1 MALITRTQF
10 IKKPVDEVFAV
21 VADGASWA
29 DWNPTVRASRRLDAG
44 PIGNG
49 ARFEW
54 ELRGVGKVVQEFQEF
69 EPNTRVRF
77 VTHVKTMKGGH
88 LFRFSSQGEQTRI
101 DHELEI
107 RPKGVFLLFAPMMG
121 LIGRK
126 DLRDTANALQAHLER
141 MGDGR
146 LPTHESNDRAADR
159 RGVRHGRST

>member
-21 VADGASWA
+21 VTDGASWA

-54 ELRGVGKVVQEFQEF
+54 QLRGVGKVVQEFQEF
-69 EPNTRVRF
+69 EPNRRVRI
-77 VTHVKTMKGGH
+77 VSHVKMVEGGH
-88 LFRFSSQGEQTRI
+88 RFRFSAQGEQTRI

-107 RPKGVFLLFAPMMG
+107 RPKGVFLLFAPMIG
-121 LIGRK
+121 LNGRK
-126 DLRDTANALQAHLER
+126 SVRDTANALQAHLER
-141 MGDGR
+141 
-146 LPTHESNDRAADR
+146 
-159 RGVRHGRST
+159 

>member
-21 VADGASWA
+21 VTDGVGWV

-77 VTHVKTMKGGH
+77 VTHHKSIKGGH
-88 LFRFSSQGEQTRI
+88 LFRFSTQGEQTRI
-101 DHELEI
+101 DHEVEI
-107 RPKGVFLLFAPMMG
+107 RPKGVFLLFSPMMV
-121 LIGRK
+121 LMGRK

-141 MGDGR
+141 
-146 LPTHESNDRAADR
+146 
-159 RGVRHGRST
+159 

>member
-1 MALITRTQF
+1 MSLITLTQF

-29 DWNPTVRASRRLDAG
+29 DWNPTIRASRRLDAG

-54 ELRGVGKVVQEFQEF
+54 QLRGVGKVVQEFQEF

-88 LFRFSSQGEQTRI
+88 LFRLSTQGEQTRI
-101 DHELEI
+101 DHEVEI
-107 RPKGVFLLFAPMMG
+107 RPKGVFLLFAPLMG

-146 LPTHESNDRAADR
+146 LPTHESNDRGADR
-159 RGVRHGRST
+159 RGVRHSRST

>member
-21 VADGASWA
+21 VVDGASWV

-69 EPNTRVRF
+69 EPNAQVRI
-77 VTHVKTMKGGH
+77 VPHVKQVKGGH
-88 LFRFSSQGEQTRI
+88 RFRLTPDGGATRI
-101 DHELEI
+101 DHELEVTPI
-107 RPKGVFLLFAPMMG
+107 GIFKLFAPMIVMN
-121 LIGRK
+121 GRK
-126 DLRDTANALQAHLER
+126 NLRETANALQAHLDE
-141 MGDGR
+141 
-146 LPTHESNDRAADR
+146 
-159 RGVRHGRST
+159 

>member
-21 VADGASWA
+21 VTDGASWA

-54 ELRGVGKVVQEFQEF
+54 QLRGVGKVVQEFQEF
-69 EPNTRVRF
+69 EPNRRVRI
-77 VTHVKTMKGGH
+77 VSHVKMVEGGH
-88 LFRFSSQGEQTRI
+88 RFRFSAQGEQTRI

-107 RPKGVFLLFAPMMG
+107 RPKGVFLLFAPMIG
-121 LIGRK
+121 LNGRK
-126 DLRDTANALQAHLER
+126 NVRDTANALQAHLER
-141 MGDGR
+141 
-146 LPTHESNDRAADR
+146 
-159 RGVRHGRST
+159 

>member
-88 LFRFSSQGEQTRI
+88 LFRFSTQGEQTRI
-101 DHELEI
+101 DHEVEI

-159 RGVRHGRST
+159 RGVRHGRSI

>member
-1 MALITRTQF
+1 MALITSTQF
-10 IKKPVDEVFAV
+10 IKRPVDEVFAV

-29 DWNPTVRASRRLDAG
+29 DWNPTVRASRRLDAR

-88 LFRFSSQGEQTRI
+88 LFSFSTQGEQTRI
-101 DHELEI
+101 DHELQV
-107 RPKGVFLLFAPMMG
+107 RPKGVFLLFAPMTR

-146 LPTHESNDRAADR
+146 LPTHQ
-159 RGVRHGRST
+159 

>member
-1 MALITRTQF
+1 MSLITLTQF

-54 ELRGVGKVVQEFQEF
+54 QLRGVGKVVQEFQEF

-77 VTHVKTMKGGH
+77 VTHVKATKGGH
-88 LFRFSSQGEQTRI
+88 LFCFSSQGEETRI
-101 DHELEI
+101 DHEVEI
-107 RPKGVFLLFAPMMG
+107 RPKGVFILLAPMMG

-126 DLRDTANALQAHLER
+126 DLRDTANGLQAHLE
-141 MGDGR
+141 G
-146 LPTHESNDRAADR
+146 
-159 RGVRHGRST
+159 

>member
-1 MALITRTQF
+1 MAVITRTQL

-21 VADGASWA
+21 VTDGASWA

-69 EPNTRVRF
+69 EPNRRVRILS
-77 VTHVKTMKGGH
+77 HVKMVEGGH
-88 LFRFSSQGEQTRI
+88 RFRFSAQGEQTRI

-107 RPKGVFLLFAPMMG
+107 RPKGVFLLLAPMIR
-121 LIGRK
+121 LNGRK
-126 DLRDTANALQAHLER
+126 NVRDTANALQARLER
-141 MGDGR
+141 
-146 LPTHESNDRAADR
+146 
-159 RGVRHGRST
+159 

>member
-1 MALITRTQF
+1 MALITSTQF
-10 IKKPVDEVFAV
+10 IKRPVDEVFAV

-29 DWNPTVRASRRLDAG
+29 DWNPTVRASRRLNAG

-77 VTHVKTMKGGH
+77 VTHVKQMKGGH
-88 LFRFSSQGEQTRI
+88 LFRFSTQGEQTRI
-101 DHELEI
+101 DHEVEV
-107 RPKGVFLLFAPMMG
+107 RPTGVFLLFAPMMR

-126 DLRDTANALQAHLER
+126 DLRDTSNALQAHLER

-146 LPTHESNDRAADR
+146 
-159 RGVRHGRST
+159 GRKSFHS

>member
-10 IKKPVDEVFAV
+10 IKKTVGEVFAV
-21 VADGASWA
+21 VVDGASWA

-54 ELRGVGKVVQEFQEF
+54 DLRGVGKVVQEFQEF

-77 VTHVKTMKGGH
+77 VTHFKTGEGGH
-88 LFRFSSQGEQTRI
+88 LFSFNTEGKGTRI
-101 DHELEI
+101 DHEVEI

-126 DLRDTANALQAHLER
+126 DLRDTANALQARLER
-141 MGDGR
+141 
-146 LPTHESNDRAADR
+146 
-159 RGVRHGRST
+159 

>member
-88 LFRFSSQGEQTRI
+88 LFRFSTQGEQTRI
-101 DHELEI
+101 DHEVEI
-107 RPKGVFLLFAPMMG
+107 RPEGVFVPLAPMMR

-126 DLRDTANALQAHLER
+126 DLRDTANALQAHLEQ

>member
-1 MALITRTQF
+1 MALITSTQF

-69 EPNTRVRF
+69 EPNRRVRILS
-77 VTHVKTMKGGH
+77 HVKMVEGGH
-88 LFRFSSQGEQTRI
+88 RFCFSAQGEGTRI

-141 MGDGR
+141 
-146 LPTHESNDRAADR
+146 
-159 RGVRHGRST
+159 

>member
-1 MALITRTQF
+1 MSLITRTQF
-10 IKKPVDEVFAV
+10 IKKPVDEVFKV

-54 ELRGVGKVVQEFQEF
+54 QLRGVGKVVQEFQEF

-77 VTHVKTMKGGH
+77 VTHVKTIKGGH
-88 LFRFSSQGEQTRI
+88 LFCFSPQGEETRI
-101 DHELEI
+101 DHEVEI
-107 RPKGVFLLFAPMMG
+107 RPKGVFMLFAPMMG

-141 MGDGR
+141 
-146 LPTHESNDRAADR
+146 
-159 RGVRHGRST
+159 

>member
-10 IKKPVDEVFAV
+10 IKKPIDQVFAL

-88 LFRFSSQGEQTRI
+88 LFRFSTEGEQTRI
-101 DHELEI
+101 DHEVEI

-121 LIGRK
+121 LMGRK

-141 MGDGR
+141 TGDGR

-159 RGVRHGRST
+159 RGARDGRST

>member
-88 LFRFSSQGEQTRI
+88 LFRFSTQGEQTRI
-101 DHELEI
+101 DHEVEI

-126 DLRDTANALQAHLER
+126 DLRDTANALKAHIER

-146 LPTHESNDRAADR
+146 LPPHESNDREADR

>member
-77 VTHVKTMKGGH
+77 VTHVKTIKGGH
-88 LFRFSSQGEQTRI
+88 LFRFSTEGEQTRI
-101 DHELEI
+101 DHEVEI

>member
-29 DWNPTVRASRRLDAG
+29 KWNPTVRTSRRLDAG

-49 ARFEW
+49 AKFEW

-69 EPNTRVRF
+69 EPDMRVRF

-88 LFRFSSQGEQTRI
+88 LFRFSTQGEQTRI

-107 RPKGVFLLFAPMMG
+107 RPKGAFLLFAPMMG

-126 DLRDTANALQAHLER
+126 DLHDTANALQAHLER

-146 LPTHESNDRAADR
+146 LPTHESTDRAADR
-159 RGVRHGRST
+159 RGVRHDRST

>member
-1 MALITRTQF
+1 MALITRTQL
-10 IKKPVDEVFAV
+10 IQKTVDEVFAV
-21 VADGASWA
+21 VVDGASWA

-54 ELRGVGKVVQEFQEF
+54 ALRGVGKVVQEFQEF

-77 VTHVKTMKGGH
+77 VTHVKTLGGGH
-88 LFRFSSQGEQTRI
+88 LFCFSTQGQGTRI

-107 RPKGVFLLFAPMMG
+107 QPKGVFLLFAPVMG

-141 MGDGR
+141 
-146 LPTHESNDRAADR
+146 
-159 RGVRHGRST
+159 

>member
-88 LFRFSSQGEQTRI
+88 LFRFSTQGEQTRI
-101 DHELEI
+101 DHEVEI

>member
-88 LFRFSSQGEQTRI
+88 LFRFSTQGEQTRI
-101 DHELEI
+101 DHELDI
-107 RPKGVFLLFAPMMG
+107 RPKGAFLLFAPMMG